1 MDTIFWFGY
10 QTDVLKLNSK
20 TAIKDYI
27 QDQTILD
34 KRCLI
39 NPQKYAIV
47 PNQVLVESVIQAPK
61 MYSLI
66 ENLITIDFS
75 AEVT

>member
-1 MDTIFWFGY
+1 MTGARLLPATQGVYFMDTIFWFGY

-47 PNQVLVESVIQAPK
+47 PN
-61 MYSLI
+61 
-66 ENLITIDFS
+66 
-75 AEVT
+75 